1 VHIYPVDGFA
11 CGQVGIGLIVDL
23 PGRQDVHFMAS
34 RRQVERQ
41 IGKNLAGCGV
51 IGKEKSVDEN

>member
-1 VHIYPVDGFA
+1 MNVYAVDGFA
-11 CGQVGIGLIVDL
+11 SGQAGIGLVVDL
-23 PGRQDVHFMAS
+23 TGRQDVHLMAS

-51 IGKEKSVDEN
+51 IGKEKPVDEN

>member
-1 VHIYPVDGFA
+1 
-11 CGQVGIGLIVDL
+11 
-23 PGRQDVHFMAS
+23 MAS